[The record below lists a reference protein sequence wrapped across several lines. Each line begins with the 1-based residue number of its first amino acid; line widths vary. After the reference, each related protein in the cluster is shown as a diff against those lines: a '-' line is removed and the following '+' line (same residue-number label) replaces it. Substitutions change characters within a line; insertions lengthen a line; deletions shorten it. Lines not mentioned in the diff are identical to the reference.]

1 MDGMIMVYLISKA
14 DAMLNV
20 LAWTNKN
27 NQKYTTQLGLVLF
40 YKTLDSVM
48 RQDKLIISI
57 LKLQKTLE
65 PHIHLSSSPMLK
77 FQQSQDTPKILF
89 SWHAMHSQ
97 SSLQSQNWIL
107 LRHSIT
113 STLDTLP
120 KLQEQKSELKSQSQ
134 LSQHAS
140 VKLSCHSSLKF
151 MLTYS
156 LKSAN
161 NMEPTFG

>member
-1 MDGMIMVYLISKA
+1 MHSDSDLY
-14 DAMLNV
+14 
-20 LAWTNKN
+20 
-27 NQKYTTQLGLVLF
+27 
-40 YKTLDSVM
+40 YKTSVLSLEP
-48 RQDKLIISI
+48 KTLTIIT
-57 LKLQKTLE
+57 LKSQKTQE

-97 SSLQSQNWIL
+97 SSHQSQNWIL
-107 LRHSIT
+107 LRHYIT